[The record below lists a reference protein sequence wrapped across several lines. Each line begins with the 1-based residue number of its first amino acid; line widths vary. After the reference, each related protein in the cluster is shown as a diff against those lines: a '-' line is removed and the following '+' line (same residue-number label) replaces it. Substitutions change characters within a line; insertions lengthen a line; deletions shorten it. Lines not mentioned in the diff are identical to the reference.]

1 MSAGIENATV
11 IDRRYRLFTDDCD
24 GNFPPMRRATMLKKK
39 YALPGSEL
47 HFSFD
52 DRHCFTRSRQDH
64 ADMRWHII
72 AALRTVG
79 EVICIFGHQT
89 IEELFQIV
97 SRGRIGI
104 FHHNYATTGVPNK
117 DCHCPVAGPTFL
129 DLRLDIIGDFVG
141 SFSVR
146 AHVELFLMDTHGV
159 SGHENNIAQS
169 NSRALI
175 FVPASDLM
183 AS

>member
-1 MSAGIENATV
+1 
-11 IDRRYRLFTDDCD
+11 
-24 GNFPPMRRATMLKKK
+24 MRRATMLKEK

-47 HFSFD
+47 HFSFG

-72 AALRTVG
+72 AALRAVG
-79 EVICIFGHQT
+79 EVIGIFRYEVV
-89 IEELFQIV
+89 EEFLQVV

-104 FHHNYATTGVPNK
+104 FHYNYATTGVPNK
-117 DCHCPVAGPTFL
+117 DCHRPIADPTFL

-146 AHVELFLMDTHGV
+146 AHVELFLMDTHGI
-159 SGHENNIAQS
+159 SGHKNNIAQS

-175 FVPASDLM
+175 FAPADDLM